1 MLNNLNIDKIY
12 LADLYIRLSKEDG
25 DKAESNSISNQRD
38 LIYSFLKE
46 KEDIQVYEEKV
57 DDGYSGVGFN
67 RPALISMLEDVKQG
81 KVNCIIVKDLSR
93 FGRNYIETGRYI
105 QQIFPFMG
113 VRFIAINDH
122 YDSEHMDS
130 QTDNIILPFKNLM
143 NDSYSRD
150 ISIKVRSQIEV
161 RQKRGDYIG
170 SFPVYGYFRD
180 QERKG
185 KLVID
190 YAAAEVVRDIFDMRI
205 KGYNNRRIADYL
217 NEHGIPSP
225 MASLDGRPIALTPME
240 YKMLLHWRYTTSFKL
255 KAQAKWSPIAVERIL
270 KNEIYTGV
278 MVQGKEK
285 TLNYKVKKRIKVDK
299 KEWIRVEDTHEAIIT
314 KEVFAIV
321 QKLMLRD
328 TRTAPDG
335 KKLYLFSGLLRCG
348 GCGGN
353 MVRKKIRSA
362 GSEYC
367 YYICS
372 NNKNDKSVCSS
383 HRIREDFLR
392 KAVLEMLR
400 THLSLV
406 STMDEMEGMIAK
418 LPLQEQEVQKRCR
431 QLEERRNELAR
442 YQKLKISVYE
452 DYKETLLTPKEYLE
466 MKEDYEVSCRQLEE
480 AIETLE
486 REVSL
491 LVKDNGLHSPWI
503 ERLKDSG
510 NISELDRGLLA
521 MTVEEII
528 VMDSE
533 HIKIHFKYRDEF
545 EIVLQVL
552 EAAMSVGDR
561 KNISHVESEQ
571 MKRFL
576 LAAREG

>member
-1 MLNNLNIDKIY
+1 MPNPKY
-12 LADLYIRLSKEDG
+12 QAALYIRLSKEDG
-25 DKAESNSISNQRD
+25 DKAESNSVSNQRD
-38 LIYSFLKE
+38 LIYAFLKGR
-46 KEDIQVYEEKV
+46 EDIQVCSERV
-57 DDGYSGVGFN
+57 DDGYSGVNFD
-67 RPALISMLEDVKQG
+67 RPALVSMLEDVKQG
-81 KVNCIIVKDLSR
+81 KINCIIVKDLSR

-105 QQIFPFMG
+105 QQIFPYMG

-122 YDSEHMDS
+122 YDSEHIER
-130 QTDNIILPFKNLM
+130 QTDNIILPFRNLM

-161 RQKRGDYIG
+161 RQRRGDYIG

-180 QERKG
+180 PERKG

-190 YAAAEVVRDIFDMRI
+190 PAAAEVVRDIFHMRI
-205 KGYNNRRIADYL
+205 RGYNNRKIAEYL
-217 NEHGIPSP
+217 NEHGIPS
-225 MASLDGRPIALTPME
+225 PME

-255 KAQAKWSPIAVERIL
+255 KPQAKWAPMAVERIL

-285 TLNYKVKKRIKVDK
+285 TLNYKVKKRIKISRED
-299 KEWIRVEDTHEAIIT
+299 WIRVENTHEAIIAREDFDT
-314 KEVFAIV
+314 V
-321 QKLMLRD
+321 QKLLLRD
-328 TRTAPDG
+328 TRTAPEG
-335 KKLYLFSGLLRCG
+335 TRLYLFSGLLRCG
-348 GCGGN
+348 GGGGN

-362 GSEYC
+362 RGEYC

-372 NNKNDKSVCSS
+372 SNKHDKSVCSS
-383 HRIREDFLR
+383 HRIREEVLG

-406 STMDEMEGMIAK
+406 STMEELQKVIAE
-418 LPLQEQEVQKRCR
+418 LPLQEQEVQKRCG
-431 QLEERRNELAR
+431 QLEKRRTELVR

-452 DYKETLLTPKEYLE
+452 DYKESLLTKEEYFG

-486 REVSL
+486 GEISL
-491 LVKDNGLHSPWI
+491 LIKGNGLHSPWI
-503 ERLKDSG
+503 EQLKKMG

-521 MTVEEII
+521 MTVEEIV

-533 HIKIHFKYRDEF
+533 HIEVHFRYRDEF
-545 EIVLQVL
+545 ELALQVL
-552 EAAMSVGDR
+552 EAALSVSDARERVPGAEGR
-561 KNISHVESEQ
+561 Q
-571 MKRFL
+571 MEYFL
-576 LAAREG
+576 LEAGEGSVYGEKKQKKPAT